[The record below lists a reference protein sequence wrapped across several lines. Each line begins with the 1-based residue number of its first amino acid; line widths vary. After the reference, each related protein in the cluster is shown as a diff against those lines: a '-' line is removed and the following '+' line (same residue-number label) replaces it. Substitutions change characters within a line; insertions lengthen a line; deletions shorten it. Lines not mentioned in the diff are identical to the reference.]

1 MKLFATLLCCI
12 ACLSPLML
20 AGCSLPEDVEGNERA
35 IGGETPEAVI
45 RSFFDS
51 LNTALQDPEITEQ
64 ETRQVWAERLA
75 TYFAPSER
83 IDQRDIL
90 WQMLADFAT
99 RLERVDEHMEITL
112 EVTYE
117 GMYIAEQSDDSAMV
131 RLVGGTLHFRRVW
144 VAENGYRSIVTDQRH
159 SLNEVL
165 GQSEQGGFAVLRV
178 NGRWF
183 LTER

>member
-1 MKLFATLLCCI
+1 MKKLATLICFI
-12 ACLSPLML
+12 ICLSVLAL
-20 AGCSLPEDVEGNERA
+20 AGCSLPADVEGNERA
-35 IGGETPEAVI
+35 IGGETPEAVT
-45 RSFFDS
+45 RAFFDS

-83 IDQRDIL
+83 IDQRDVL
-90 WQMLADFAT
+90 WQMLADFAA
-99 RLERVDEHMEITL
+99 RLEQLDEHLEVTL

-117 GMYIAEQSDDSAMV
+117 GMYVADQSDDSAVV

-159 SLNEVL
+159 DLNEVL
-165 GQSEQGGFAVLRV
+165 GQPEQHGFAVLRV